1 MIKQFF
7 DGLTPVIFPL
17 IPMMIDQVSQLA
29 QFGVEKCGNGLAH
42 VVRVDFVVFNKVKTS
57 SDEH

>member
-7 DGLTPVIFPL
+7 DGVTIVISPL
-17 IPMMIDQVSQLA
+17 ICLMNDQVA
-29 QFGVEKCGNGLAH
+29 QFGVEKCGNGRAH
-42 VVRVDFVVFNKVKTS
+42 VDRVDFVVFNKVKTS